1 MAAWGVDLYLL
12 PESMSKDMLHM
23 RCAYERDSNGD
34 ALHVLFALLFP
45 KGGASRML
53 PRGDLQAH
61 AASPHS
67 EDGIQLPR
75 YAPFQ
80 ETRPLRSDQ
89 RFLHAGL
96 SAERLYECGVLMLM
110 TVKAQ
115 EPHALV
121 HRAL

>member
-12 PESMSKDMLHM
+12 PESLSKDMLHM

-61 AASPHS
+61 AASLILRTEYNYRGMPHFKKQGRCEVIS
-67 EDGIQLPR
+67 V
-75 YAPFQ
+75 
-80 ETRPLRSDQ
+80 S
-89 RFLHAGL
+89 
-96 SAERLYECGVLMLM
+96 CM
-110 TVKAQ
+110 
-115 EPHALV
+115 
-121 HRAL
+121 